1 MRSAR
6 SLVGR
11 AVEALPE
18 NLSLALRPSRYRY
31 DPAARPKAIPI
42 PQTPTRLL
50 IGRANFAA
58 QGFAFARAAERLD
71 GVGAVCVHVHAANR
85 RYGFPSDVGVPA
97 DVFQHSAH
105 WRREAFR
112 IVARSFTHVII
123 ESGRSLFGKL
133 FDNDL
138 VREVEALRAAG
149 VSVAFLAHG
158 SELRLPSRH
167 RDIDEW
173 SPFRDSDW
181 ADIPTLESGAIN
193 FRRLASSSSVP
204 MFVTTPDLLLDWPS
218 ATWLPV
224 AVDQDLWRS
233 NVAPLTRE
241 RPVVVHAPTS
251 SRIKG
256 TDLIEPV
263 VRRLHNE
270 GLIEYRRLEGIPS
283 ANMPA
288 AIAEADIVLEQFRI
302 GTYSVAAVEAMS
314 SGRLVI
320 AHIHAQVCKE
330 VATRHNRELPVVSC
344 AADNLE
350 SLLADVLDDRERY
363 RAIAADGPSFVRA
376 FHSGSASANALES
389 FLQ

>member
-1 MRSAR
+1 
-6 SLVGR
+6 
-11 AVEALPE
+11 
-18 NLSLALRPSRYRY
+18 
-31 DPAARPKAIPI
+31 
-42 PQTPTRLL
+42 
-50 IGRANFAA
+50 
-58 QGFAFARAAERLD
+58 
-71 GVGAVCVHVHAANR
+71 
-85 RYGFPSDVGVPA
+85 
-97 DVFQHSAH
+97 
-105 WRREAFR
+105 
-112 IVARSFTHVII
+112 
-123 ESGRSLFGKL
+123 
-133 FDNDL
+133 
-138 VREVEALRAAG
+138 
-149 VSVAFLAHG
+149 
-158 SELRLPSRH
+158 
-167 RDIDEW
+167 
-173 SPFRDSDW
+173 
-181 ADIPTLESGAIN
+181 
-193 FRRLASSSSVP
+193 

-224 AVDQDLWRS
+224 AVDQDSWRS